1 MRQSWKTSKKKKIQR
16 KVEGLIWQAGN
27 RKFYC
32 IRATIGNI
40 IINVIF
46 TGKTPSI
53 NIYVYI
59 YVVYTCRHCWSLVN
73 SPFFFPPSFVKRLS
87 ERDAKYAFL
96 VSHCVA
102 CCALIYHCNQ
112 YWNALQHSFIKI
124 FNTTTNQINATIPP
138 FYFKQMDLARAKE
151 ILILSLFLFFFSSFL
166 YYLVS
171 FVSFFFFFLFL
182 IKKRQ
187 PFKVVS
193 IW

>member
-1 MRQSWKTSKKKKIQR
+1 MFSPSLFKEILFSLYSVVEILDSFCLKISISWLPKNPKWKWKILHTINKFQINKIILKWIFSTMRQSWKTLKKKKKIQR
-16 KVEGLIWQAGN
+16 KVRGLIWQTGN

-87 ERDAKYAFL
+87 ERDAKYAF
-96 VSHCVA
+96 SRF
-102 CCALIYHCNQ
+102 ALRSM
-112 YWNALQHSFIKI
+112 LR
-124 FNTTTNQINATIPP
+124 TNLP
-138 FYFKQMDLARAKE
+138 L
-151 ILILSLFLFFFSSFL
+151 
-166 YYLVS
+166 
-171 FVSFFFFFLFL
+171 
-182 IKKRQ
+182 
-187 PFKVVS
+187 
-193 IW
+193 